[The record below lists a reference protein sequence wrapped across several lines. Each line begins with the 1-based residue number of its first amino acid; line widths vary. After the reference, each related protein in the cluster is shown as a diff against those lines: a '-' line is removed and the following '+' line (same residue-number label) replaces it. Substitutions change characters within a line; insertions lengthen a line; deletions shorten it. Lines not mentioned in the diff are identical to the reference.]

1 MKAAT
6 VLIPTQQRVE
16 SLRIAVQSVQEQ
28 TLQDFELFI
37 VGDGASAQTR
47 QLASELCAR
56 DDRIRF
62 LDFEKAPGQGEL
74 NRHRALQAARGRFV
88 AYLGDDD
95 CWMPDHL
102 AVVDALLVDADFCH
116 TLQVGI
122 DRDRQIVVLPADLQN
137 RSFRE
142 RMLNEVFNRF
152 DFTFTG
158 HTVEAYR
165 RLPHGWRTTPADFP
179 WTDLYMWRQFLAE
192 PWCRVKSAMIPTGIN
207 TWSHRRPHLSDS
219 ERAHDLAHWRGRL
232 ADPAF
237 REELWRQVADRFAAD
252 AVGFEMELYHVNVAT
267 RALGEAHAT
276 MAAELAKSRD
286 QLAATQTQ
294 CMELQ
299 ASLAHLHASLAHSQ
313 GEVAQSQAALT
324 RLQVSLAHSED
335 ERARSEA
342 ALNDTDAA
350 LAAARAACE
359 QAQARIAQVEAERAG
374 LAASFARIA
383 GSKSWRYTHPLRL
396 SWRLARRLDGREP
409 RD

>member
-6 VLIPTQQRVE
+6 DLIPTHQRVE

-47 QLASELCAR
+47 ELASEFCAR

-62 LDFEKAPGQGEL
+62 FDFQKAPGQGEL
-74 NRHRALQAARGRFV
+74 NRHRALQEARTRFV

-95 CWMPDHL
+95 CWMPGHL
-102 AVVDALLVDADFCH
+102 AVIDALLAEADFCH

-137 RSFRE
+137 RAFRE
-142 RMLNEVFNRF
+142 RMLSDVFNRF

-158 HTVEAYR
+158 HTLEAYR
-165 RLPHGWRTTPADFP
+165 RLPHGWRTTPAEFP

-207 TWSHRRPHLSDS
+207 TWSHHRPHLSDG
-219 ERAHDLAHWRGRL
+219 ERADDLAYWRGRL

-237 REELWRQVADRFAAD
+237 REELWRRIADRFATD
-252 AVGFEMELYHVNVAT
+252 AVAFEMELYRLNAST
-267 RALGEAHAT
+267 RALAEEHAAR
-276 MAAELAKSRD
+276 AAELVNSRD
-286 QLAATQTQ
+286 RLAAVEVQLAQSEASLAQSQ
-294 CMELQ
+294 AALAQSQVSLAQLQ
-299 ASLAHLHASLAHSQ
+299 ASLAHSR
-313 GEVAQSQAALT
+313 GEL
-324 RLQVSLAHSED
+324 
-335 ERARSEA
+335 ARSEA
-342 ALNDTDAA
+342 SRNETDAA

-396 SWRLARRLDGREP
+396 TWKLARRRQEGEP
-409 RD
+409 RA

>member
-6 VLIPTQQRVE
+6 VLIPTHERTQ
-16 SLRIAVQSVQEQ
+16 SLRLAVQSAQEQ
-28 TLQDFELFI
+28 TLPDFELFI
-37 VGDGASAQTR
+37 VGDGVSAQTR
-47 QLASELCAR
+47 ELASELCAR

-62 LDFEKAPGQGEL
+62 FDFEKAPGQGEL
-74 NRHRALQAARGRFV
+74 NRHRALQEAQGRFV

-95 CWMPDHL
+95 CWMPNHL
-102 AVVDALLVDADFCH
+102 AVIDALLDEADFCH

-122 DRDRQIVVLPADLQN
+122 DRDGRIVVLPADLQN

-142 RMLNEVFNRF
+142 RMLSEVFNRF

-158 HTVEAYR
+158 HTMEAYR

-192 PWCRVKSAMIPTGIN
+192 PWCRVNSAMILTGIN
-207 TWSHRRPHLSDS
+207 TWSHQRPHLSDG
-219 ERAHDLAHWRGRL
+219 ERADDLAFWRGRL

-237 REELWRQVADRFAAD
+237 REQLWRQTAERFAVD
-252 AVGFEMELYHVNVAT
+252 AVAFEMELYHVNAAT
-267 RALGEAHAT
+267 RALSGAHAA
-276 MAAELAKSRD
+276 MEAELANSRD

-299 ASLAHLHASLAHSQ
+299 ASLAHLHASLARSQ
-313 GEVAQSQAALT
+313 GELAQSQAALT
-324 RLQVSLAHSED
+324 RSQASLAHSED

-342 ALNDTDAA
+342 ARNETDAA
-350 LAAARAACE
+350 LAAARAASE
-359 QAQARIAQVEAERAG
+359 QALARIAQVEAERAG